1 MKIKY
6 YFMITIAFALIV
18 GCGKKDEVN
27 PNKKEKE
34 KDVSIKHEPGNII
47 IDASHGRDIYFS
59 FEKDNL
65 VSVKDAKNDDN
76 WDLAFNYLAIQ
87 TNGGKSGSAKGAAF
101 CTKWT
106 DMDKVEFASTKVE
119 YKEDRLTEIITF
131 GSNLPKAM
139 NVSDEIYS
147 TLFSVSGSMAKNYI
161 SNKFVYIIRTAK
173 GKFAK
178 IQIVN
183 INTEDKLGAYTMDYK
198 YPLEVKDLDFE
209 FPVDE
214 NADGVVIK
222 DDMAIVNN
230 LKIGSLAETWGD
242 KNKLVKSL
250 EVRSGEM
257 KKVDFDFIRKN
268 LTEVESIDI
277 SKIKLE
283 GDVLEGDAFARMSK
297 LKSVK
302 LPTTLKTIEYRAFEL
317 CTSLTKID
325 LHEGLTTIGDNAF
338 TGSGLEN
345 AVVPASVTKVG
356 FEAFARCKSL
366 KTLITTASPD
376 TWGDLVEGGV
386 CQYCSI
392 LEKVT
397 YRKVP
402 GSFNESSYN
411 GVDKLKEIEL
421 YEAPVYPFY
430 YSNTFG
436 DKKIKLILPKGTNID
451 DVKKLKGWNEFNPIE
466 IKK

>member
-1 MKIKY
+1 
-6 YFMITIAFALIV
+6 
-18 GCGKKDEVN
+18 
-27 PNKKEKE
+27 
-34 KDVSIKHEPGNII
+34 
-47 IDASHGRDIYFS
+47 
-59 FEKDNL
+59 
-65 VSVKDAKNDDN
+65 
-76 WDLAFNYLAIQ
+76 
-87 TNGGKSGSAKGAAF
+87 
-101 CTKWT
+101 
-106 DMDKVEFASTKVE
+106 
-119 YKEDRLTEIITF
+119 
-131 GSNLPKAM
+131 
-139 NVSDEIYS
+139 
-147 TLFSVSGSMAKNYI
+147 
-161 SNKFVYIIRTAK
+161 
-173 GKFAK
+173 
-178 IQIVN
+178 
-183 INTEDKLGAYTMDYK
+183 
-198 YPLEVKDLDFE
+198 
-209 FPVDE
+209 
-214 NADGVVIK
+214 
-222 DDMAIVNN
+222 
-230 LKIGSLAETWGD
+230 
-242 KNKLVKSL
+242 
-250 EVRSGEM
+250 M